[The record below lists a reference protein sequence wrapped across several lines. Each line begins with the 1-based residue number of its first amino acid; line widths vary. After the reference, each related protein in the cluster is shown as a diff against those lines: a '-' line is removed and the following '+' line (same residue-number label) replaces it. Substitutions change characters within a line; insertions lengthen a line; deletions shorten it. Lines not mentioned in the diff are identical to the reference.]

1 MNLKFGKVEP
11 QKTVPG
17 GKNTFSNYNKKAH
30 PRAFK
35 SFQSM
40 PDRGQS
46 GGVGNVG
53 MLKHAKSFVLIMQ
66 TSAPVSA
73 RARRRTEIEDR
84 GT

>member
-17 GKNTFSNYNKKAH
+17 GKNTFSNYDKKAH
-30 PRAFK
+30 PRTFK
-35 SFQSM
+35 SLQST

-53 MLKHAKSFVLIMQ
+53 MLKLSKSFVN
-66 TSAPVSA
+66 TFS
-73 RARRRTEIEDR
+73 TNW
-84 GT
+84 